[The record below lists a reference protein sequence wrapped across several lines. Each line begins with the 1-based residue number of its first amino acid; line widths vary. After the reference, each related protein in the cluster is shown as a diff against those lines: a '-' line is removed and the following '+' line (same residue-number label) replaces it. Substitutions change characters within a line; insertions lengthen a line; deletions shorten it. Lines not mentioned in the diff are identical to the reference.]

1 MTYTLDQICRAYL
14 NETGE
19 SPSKYF
25 RVLSVAWAGIEE
37 LNMDV
42 SGIPTI
48 TTLEIDENTC
58 RADLPEDYLN
68 YKRIG
73 VCIGGRVVSLGRDD
87 TLCLNPSVDDCGDLQ
102 AILVTPDPRDFTDTP
117 FNGTPL
123 PLGYANYGS
132 NGGIF
137 GLGGGNNKN
146 GYYRIDKENNQ
157 ILFAS
162 SVSGTIVLEYL
173 STPKKDKGEFVVHP
187 YCVEAL
193 KAFIEWRMTN
203 KKMAM
208 GAWQLSRTEYY
219 NQRRLSKAR
228 FNNFTLEEIYQA
240 LNKSFMQAPK
250 Y

>member
-1 MTYTLDQICRAYL
+1 MNYTLDQIIRSFI

-19 SPSKYF
+19 PSAKYF
-25 RVLSVAWAGIEE
+25 RMLSVAWAGIEE

-42 SGIPTI
+42 SGIPTV
-48 TTLEIDENTC
+48 TLLTIDETTC

-73 VCIGGRVVSLGRDD
+73 VCIGGRVVDLGRDD
-87 TLCLNPSVDDCGDLQ
+87 TLCLNRVVDDCGDQQ
-102 AILVTPDPRDFTDTP
+102 AIPVTPDPRDSTAIP
-117 FNGTPL
+117 FNGVPL
-123 PLGYANYGS
+123 PMDFWWGG
-132 NGGIF
+132 NGGMF
-137 GLGGGNNKN
+137 GLGAGNNKN
-146 GYYRIDKENNQ
+146 GYYRIDKENDQ

-173 STPKKDKGEFVVHP
+173 STPKKNKGEFVVHP

-203 KKMAM
+203 KKQYM
-208 GAWQLSRTEYY
+208 GAWQISRTEYY
-219 NQRRLSKAR
+219 NQRRLAKAR
-228 FNNFTLEEIYQA
+228 FDTFTLGEIYQA

>member
-1 MTYTLDQICRAYL
+1 MSYTLDQICRMWI
-14 NETGE
+14 NENGE
-19 SPSKYF
+19 SQSKYF
-25 RVLSVAWAGIEE
+25 RVLNVAWAGVEE

-48 TTLEIDENTC
+48 ATLEIDETTC
-58 RADLPEDYLN
+58 RADLPEDYLS

-73 VCIGGRVVSLGRDD
+73 VCMGGRVVSLGRDD
-87 TLCLNPSVDDCGDLQ
+87 TLCLNPMLDDCGNPQ
-102 AILVTPDPRDFTDTP
+102 AIPVVPDPRDSTAVP
-117 FNGTPL
+117 FDGIPL
-123 PLGYANYGS
+123 PLDATFGINA
-132 NGGIF
+132 GIF

-162 SVSGTIVLEYL
+162 SISGTIVLEYL
-173 STPKKDKGEFVVHP
+173 STPKKNKGEYVVHP
-187 YCVEAL
+187 FCVEAL

-208 GAWQLSRTEYY
+208 GAWQVSRSEYY